1 MQHISTNPKP
11 IFFHSQQTTSIQ
23 NVSKSLVARDKSKK
37 KIIQCCVTAYDM
49 LSWNFHW
56 SLVSTLVPAFWHWIS
71 PLLDYLFSFTSTTFI
86 PLRHHSSLFVSFS
99 LLFSSR
105 LSLLPWSRSAISIL
119 FPFLRFSSRLFLL
132 LSSYALLPLLLCFAI
147 RSLFFIGLCCHLH
160 FTFLDWKLQYLKRGE
175 VATGN
180 TKCWIYIL

>member
-86 PLRHHSSLFVSFS
+86 PLCHHSS

-105 LSLLPWSRSAISIL
+105 LASLYYLGHAVPSPFSSHFFISRLAPFYYYPPMRCYHYSCASLSAL
-119 FPFLRFSSRLFLL
+119 FFSLVSVAIYTLRFLTENFSISS
-132 LSSYALLPLLLCFAI
+132 
-147 RSLFFIGLCCHLH
+147 
-160 FTFLDWKLQYLKRGE
+160 E
-175 VATGN
+175 V
-180 TKCWIYIL
+180 K